1 MKVEKYESP
10 IIEVID
16 IKLTHNIM
24 AGSVEIT
31 NDDLN
36 GFLDDSDVTINNARD
51 YKLVEELR
59 ARGYTVVATKD

>member
-16 IKLTHNIM
+16 VKLTHNIM

-31 NDDLN
+31 NDDPN
-36 GFLDDSDVTINNARD
+36 GFLGDSDITINNASD

-59 ARGYTVVATKD
+59 ARGYTVVVTKD